1 MEWKVKNAL
10 SRDVE
15 REHLNKILK
24 EISAAIGSSSSG
36 GGLTE
41 QQVVALIQRHAG
53 GGSSSPTRIT
63 LSGDVTGSGTSSIP
77 TTINPALLG
86 IGEAPVDSLSYWRAG
101 GQWQAVPGTITSLN
115 NVFGDGIVAHLD
127 DEGWVLREIEG
138 TAGQIVVTDGDG
150 VGNPT
155 VSLADVTI
163 ASGGGLKKVGFDS
176 KGRLAEE
183 SPATTDDLPVGST
196 NLYWEEAPS
205 DGKQY
210 VRKDEAWSEVVSG
223 GGGSGVLPLVTGEV
237 PPVFVYADDGSL
249 IYAPASY

>member
-24 EISAAIGSSSSG
+24 EIQAAVSSSSSSG

-41 QQVVALIQRHAG
+41 QQVLALIQRHAG
-53 GGSSSPTRIT
+53 AGSSSPARIT

-115 NVFGDGIVAHLD
+115 NVFGDGIVVHLD

-138 TAGQIVVTDGDG
+138 TVGQIVVTDGDG
-150 VGNPT
+150 TGNPI
-155 VSLADVTI
+155 VGLADVSV
-163 ASGGGLKKVGFDS
+163 AVGGTLEKRSFDS
-176 KGRLAEE
+176 KGRLSAA
-183 SPATTDDLPVGST
+183 SAATTYDLVEGTT
-196 NLYWEEAPS
+196 NAYWKEAPA
-205 DGKQY
+205 DGQHCQ
-210 VRKDEAWSEVVSG
+210 
-223 GGGSGVLPLVTGEV
+223 PFN
-237 PPVFVYADDGSL
+237 PFVDPWCYYG
-249 IYAPASY
+249 

>member
-24 EISAAIGSSSSG
+24 EIQAAVSSSSSG

-41 QQVVALIQRHAG
+41 QQVLALIQRHAG

-63 LSGDVTGSGTSSIP
+63 LSGDVTGSGTSSIH

-115 NVFGDGIVAHLD
+115 NVFGDGIVVHLD

-150 VGNPT
+150 IGNPT
-155 VSLADVTI
+155 ISLHQDVVDAL
-163 ASGGGLKKVGFDS
+163 ASI
-176 KGRLAEE
+176 
-183 SPATTDDLPVGST
+183 GS
-196 NLYWEEAPS
+196 
-205 DGKQY
+205 G
-210 VRKDEAWSEVVSG
+210 
-223 GGGSGVLPLVTGEV
+223 GVLPVVTGEIAGGQ
-237 PPVFVYADDGSL
+237 PVFVYNPDGSL
-249 IYAPASY
+249 VYTGVD

>member
-24 EISAAIGSSSSG
+24 EIQAAVSSSSSSG

-41 QQVVALIQRHAG
+41 QQVLALIQRHAG
-53 GGSSSPTRIT
+53 AGSSSPARIT

-115 NVFGDGIVAHLD
+115 NAFGDGIVVHLD

-138 TAGQIVVTDGDG
+138 TVGQIVVTDGDG
-150 VGNPT
+150 TGNPI
-155 VSLADVTI
+155 VGLADVSV
-163 ASGGGLKKVGFDS
+163 AVGGTLEKRSFDS
-176 KGRLAEE
+176 KGRLSAA
-183 SPATTDDLPVGST
+183 SAATTDDLVEGTT
-196 NLYWEEAPS
+196 NAYWKEAPA
-205 DGKQY
+205 DGQQY
-210 VRKDEAWSEVVSG
+210 VRKNSAWAVASG
-223 GGGSGVLPLVTGEV
+223 GGGGGGISFAESMMWSE
-237 PPVFVYADDGSL
+237 A
-249 IYAPASY
+249 

>member
-24 EISAAIGSSSSG
+24 EIQAAVSSSSSSG

-41 QQVVALIQRHAG
+41 QQVLALIQRHAG

-101 GQWQAVPGTITSLN
+101 GQWQAVPGTITSLS

-138 TAGQIVVTDGDG
+138 TAGQIDVIDGAG
-150 VGNPT
+150 LLGNPT
-155 VSLADVTI
+155 VGLADVPVDV
-163 ASGGGLKKVGFDS
+163 GGTLKKRSFDS
-176 KGRLAEE
+176 KGRLIEE
-183 SPATTDDLPVGST
+183 DDAILADLSDVDLTGIADGEVLTWEASSSTWIPA
-196 NLYWEEAPS
+196 A
-205 DGKQY
+205 
-210 VRKDEAWSEVVSG
+210 G
-223 GGGSGVLPLVTGEV
+223 GGGGGTPLPELYQRM
-237 PPVFVYADDGSL
+237 FL
-249 IYAPASY
+249 KC

>member
-24 EISAAIGSSSSG
+24 EIQAAVSSYSSSG

-41 QQVVALIQRHAG
+41 QQVLALIQRHAG

-77 TTINPALLG
+77 TTINPSLLG

-115 NVFGDGIVAHLD
+115 NVFGDGIVVHLD

-138 TAGQIVVTDGDG
+138 TANQIVVTAGDG

-155 VSLADVTI
+155 ISLHTDILDELDAALNYDE
-163 ASGGGLKKVGFDS
+163 LKTTLVAGTNIILVPDD
-176 KGRLAEE
+176 LAETITVN
-183 SPATTDDLPVGST
+183 S
-196 NLYWEEAPS
+196 
-205 DGKQY
+205 
-210 VRKDEAWSEVVSG
+210 SG
-223 GGGSGVLPLVTGEV
+223 GGGVLPVVTGEIAGGQ
-237 PPVFVYADDGSL
+237 PVFVYNPDGSL
-249 IYAPASY
+249 VYTGVD